1 MTHLAQRSGR
11 LPESMIL
18 DNVKLYQKD
27 NEAPRPIAGGSF
39 ADVYLGI
46 HTTKEEGNDRK
57 NVVAIKQLR
66 LFGGV
71 EDMHKRVRVRRST
84 FYSYIFCI
92 DDFVHSKC
100 TSRF

>member
-1 MTHLAQRSGR
+1 MTHIAQRSGR

-18 DNVKLYQKD
+18 DNVKPYQKD

-39 ADVYLGI
+39 ADVYMGI
-46 HTTKEEGNDRK
+46 HSTKERK

-71 EDMHKRVRVRRST
+71 EDMHKRVRVR
-84 FYSYIFCI
+84 
-92 DDFVHSKC
+92 
-100 TSRF
+100 